1 MSLPDTEVDRRNH
14 DGILVAIRD
23 SFRGRQRDYTTGS
36 IGRAVALLAVPMVL
50 EMAMQSLFAVVD
62 VFFVARLGSEA
73 VAILG
78 LTDSL
83 LALVFSV
90 AIGLCIGTT
99 AMVARRIGEDEP
111 RLAAVA
117 ATQALAIGIAVSIGL
132 GAVGIM
138 WAPAFLQ
145 LLGAAPELAT
155 QGRLFAT
162 IMLGGNL
169 TIMLLFLINAIFRG
183 AGDASLAMRSL
194 AMLAPPR

>member
-1 MSLPDTEVDRRNH
+1 MSLPDTEVDRLNR
-14 DGILVAIRD
+14 DGIWVAIRD

-62 VFFVARLGSEA
+62 VFFVARLGPEA

-99 AMVARRIGEDEP
+99 AMVARRI
-111 RLAAVA
+111 
-117 ATQALAIGIAVSIGL
+117 
-132 GAVGIM
+132 
-138 WAPAFLQ
+138 
-145 LLGAAPELAT
+145 
-155 QGRLFAT
+155 
-162 IMLGGNL
+162 
-169 TIMLLFLINAIFRG
+169 
-183 AGDASLAMRSL
+183 
-194 AMLAPPR
+194 